1 MTAVKISTLPVV
13 IFFKIYMYTYI
24 VIFGC
29 AGSLLLLGLFSRY
42 EKRGLLSSCGVRAS
56 HCSGFSCCRAQA
68 LGHAGFH
75 SCSPWAPEHRLNSC
89 GTRVKLLCSMWTRVS
104 CIGGGFFTTE
114 PTGTAHL
121 WVFFKTTTTT
131 KMIWGKR
138 MTVLSTAWE
147 PVSRTGVCSKSGNH
161 IAYIY

>member
-89 GTRVKLLCSMWTRVS
+89 GTRVKLLCSMWD
-104 CIGGGFFTTE
+104 
-114 PTGTAHL
+114 
-121 WVFFKTTTTT
+121 
-131 KMIWGKR
+131 
-138 MTVLSTAWE
+138 LSGSSIE
-147 PVSRTGVCSKSGNH
+147 PVSPALVVDSLPLSQQGQPISG
-161 IAYIY
+161 YFLKQQQQKWSEGKEWQF

>member
-13 IFFKIYMYTYI
+13 IFFKIYKYTYI
-24 VIFGC
+24 FIFGC

-89 GTRVKLLCSMWTRVS
+89 GTRVKLLCSMWD
-104 CIGGGFFTTE
+104 
-114 PTGTAHL
+114 
-121 WVFFKTTTTT
+121 
-131 KMIWGKR
+131 
-138 MTVLSTAWE
+138 LSGSSIE
-147 PVSRTGVCSKSGNH
+147 PVSPALVVDSLPLSQQGQPISG
-161 IAYIY
+161 YFLKQQQQQK

>member
-89 GTRVKLLCSMWTRVS
+89 GTRVKLLCSMWDLS
-104 CIGGGFFTTE
+104 GSSIE
-114 PTGTAHL
+114 PMSPAL
-121 WVFFKTTTTT
+121 V
-131 KMIWGKR
+131 
-138 MTVLSTAWE
+138 VDSLPLSQQGQ
-147 PVSRTGVCSKSGNH
+147 PISG
-161 IAYIY
+161 YFLKQQQQQK

>member
-89 GTRVKLLCSMWTRVS
+89 GTRVKLLCSMWD
-104 CIGGGFFTTE
+104 
-114 PTGTAHL
+114 
-121 WVFFKTTTTT
+121 
-131 KMIWGKR
+131 
-138 MTVLSTAWE
+138 LSGSSIE
-147 PVSRTGVCSKSGNH
+147 PVSPALVVDSLPLSQQGQPISG
-161 IAYIY
+161 YFLKQQQQQKWSEGKEWQF

>member
-42 EKRGLLSSCGVRAS
+42 EKQGLLSSCGVRAS

-89 GTRVKLLCSMWTRVS
+89 GTRVKLLCSMWD
-104 CIGGGFFTTE
+104 
-114 PTGTAHL
+114 
-121 WVFFKTTTTT
+121 
-131 KMIWGKR
+131 
-138 MTVLSTAWE
+138 LSGSSIE
-147 PVSRTGVCSKSGNH
+147 PVSPALVVDSLPLSQQGQPISG
-161 IAYIY
+161 YFLKQQQQQKWSEGKEWQF

>member
-89 GTRVKLLCSMWTRVS
+89 GTRVKLLCSMWD
-104 CIGGGFFTTE
+104 
-114 PTGTAHL
+114 
-121 WVFFKTTTTT
+121 
-131 KMIWGKR
+131 
-138 MTVLSTAWE
+138 LSGSSIE
-147 PVSRTGVCSKSGNH
+147 PVSPALVVDSLPLSQQGQPISG
-161 IAYIY
+161 YFLKQQQQK

>member
-89 GTRVKLLCSMWTRVS
+89 GTRVKLLCSMWD
-104 CIGGGFFTTE
+104 
-114 PTGTAHL
+114 
-121 WVFFKTTTTT
+121 
-131 KMIWGKR
+131 
-138 MTVLSTAWE
+138 LSGSSIE
-147 PVSRTGVCSKSGNH
+147 PVSPALVVDSLPLSQQGQPISG
-161 IAYIY
+161 YFLKQQQQQK